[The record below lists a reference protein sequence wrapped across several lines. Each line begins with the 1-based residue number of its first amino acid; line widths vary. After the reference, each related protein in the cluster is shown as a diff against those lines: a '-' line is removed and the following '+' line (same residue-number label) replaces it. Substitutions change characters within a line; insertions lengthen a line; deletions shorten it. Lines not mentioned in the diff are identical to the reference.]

1 MNSII
6 SEFNCLTLPDARFEN
21 NFSEILLALNDGLGL
36 SFSRALGD
44 RLRKSA
50 WRLFSRE
57 ELDLQVG
64 HRECSL
70 KRCSEEKIILA
81 IEDTTDLNYS
91 HHKSKDWAG
100 RLGGPNDNKVFGAN
114 VHTNMLLTTDG
125 VPLGIAYQRIWL
137 PSEGH
142 QGVRIEKIPI
152 ENKES
157 FKWILALRRLNA
169 LWKDKKQSTIIKISD
184 RESDFYELYEH
195 SREPGVE
202 LLQRVHFKNRKVI
215 FEGKEQYLIEVL
227 KQLPILG
234 SRRIKI
240 PRKAKVE
247 ERIAEVNY
255 YATSVKIPPSGNV
268 GKGRILEMQVIW
280 VKEQSDSKDAIE
292 WIFLTT
298 LSGQT
303 LEDVLKCVKF
313 YTYRWIIERFHYIL
327 KQTLFIEAIQI
338 DDFTRL
344 NNVLQIYSVIAWHLL
359 WLYRLGHLELTN
371 LATDYFDEQSIEVLE
386 VVTKKK
392 IRTVDQFIKAIAQ
405 LAGFEQSRQQRNP
418 GEKTLYLGM
427 IRFFALYKGYIAA
440 KTFYATG

>member
-100 RLGGPNDNKVFGAN
+100 RLGGPNDNKVFGVN

-169 LWKDKKQSTIIKISD
+169 LWKDKSKVPSLKYQTENLIFMNYMNIQ
-184 RESDFYELYEH
+184 EN
-195 SREPGVE
+195 
-202 LLQRVHFKNRKVI
+202 RV
-215 FEGKEQYLIEVL
+215 
-227 KQLPILG
+227 
-234 SRRIKI
+234 
-240 PRKAKVE
+240 
-247 ERIAEVNY
+247 
-255 YATSVKIPPSGNV
+255 
-268 GKGRILEMQVIW
+268 
-280 VKEQSDSKDAIE
+280 
-292 WIFLTT
+292 
-298 LSGQT
+298 
-303 LEDVLKCVKF
+303 
-313 YTYRWIIERFHYIL
+313 
-327 KQTLFIEAIQI
+327 
-338 DDFTRL
+338 
-344 NNVLQIYSVIAWHLL
+344 
-359 WLYRLGHLELTN
+359 
-371 LATDYFDEQSIEVLE
+371 
-386 VVTKKK
+386 
-392 IRTVDQFIKAIAQ
+392 
-405 LAGFEQSRQQRNP
+405 
-418 GEKTLYLGM
+418 
-427 IRFFALYKGYIAA
+427 
-440 KTFYATG
+440 